1 MSKTVKQ
8 GDDFAQ
14 YLFHQGTNFAS
25 YEYLGCHETR
35 ENDKFIYTF
44 RTWAPRAESIAV
56 VGDIFS
62 WDDGIE
68 MHRITESGL
77 WEVRFESEKSILGT
91 MYKYKVTSGVG
102 TFLKADPYAFYSQTH
117 TETASIVYDINGY
130 SWHDGRWM
138 EFRKSRTTKQGNFY
152 PYPLN
157 IYEVHLGSW
166 KRKDGKYLSYSEL
179 ADKLIPYVK
188 EMGYTHIELMPI
200 SEHPFDGSWGYQ
212 ICGYYAP
219 TSRFGTPYD
228 FMNFVDRFHTAGIGV
243 ILDWVPA
250 HFPRDRHGLFEFD
263 GYPQYEYQAPD
274 RMEHKIWGTRFFDV
288 GRTEVQSFLISNAL
302 FWFRKY
308 HIDGLRVDAVAS
320 MLYLD
325 YDKGHG
331 EWSPNSEG
339 NNKNLEGVAFFKKL
353 NTVVFSEFPDVM
365 MIAEESTSWEKI
377 TAQVDHGGLGFNFK
391 WNMGWIND
399 VCEYVSTDPV
409 YRQYNHNKL
418 TFPMLYAYSE
428 NFILPISH
436 DEVTHGKGSLI
447 SKMFGSYDDKFS
459 SLKALFAFMMT
470 FPGKKLSFMGNEF
483 GQFDEWEC
491 SKEIDWFL
499 LDFDKHKRMKKY
511 TSDLNNLYLDSPELW
526 EVDYSWSGF
535 EWIEADMAADNVY
548 SYRRKS
554 ISGSELIVILNFSP
568 VRRDG
573 HRLLLPSCGRYKEFF
588 NSDSEEYGGFGI
600 CNESVLIS
608 DNDGA
613 VYLTL
618 PPLSGII
625 IKKLPGKIDNNERQ
639 KQE

>member
-1 MSKTVKQ
+1 MNKTVKQ

-25 YEYLGCHETR
+25 YDYLGCHETK
-35 ENDKFIYTF
+35 EKDQFIYTF
-44 RTWAPRAESIAV
+44 RTWAPRAESISV
-56 VGDIFS
+56 VGDAFS
-62 WDDGIE
+62 WDNGIQ
-68 MHRITESGL
+68 MHRITEQGL
-77 WEVRFESEKSILGT
+77 WEACFKSNKSISDT
-91 MYKYKVTSGVG
+91 MYKYKITSGSG

-130 SWHDGRWM
+130 SWNDEKWM
-138 EFRKSRTTKQGNFY
+138 DFRKSRTPKQGNFY

-157 IYEVHLGSW
+157 IYEAHLGSW
-166 KRKDGKYLSYSEL
+166 KRKNGEYLSYHEL

-219 TSRFGTPYD
+219 TSRFGTPHD
-228 FMNFVDRFHTAGIGV
+228 FMYFVDRFHTAGIGV

-263 GYPQYEYQAPD
+263 GYPQYEYQAHD

-325 YDKGHG
+325 YDKSHG
-331 EWSPNSEG
+331 EWTPNSEG

-377 TAQVDHGGLGFNFK
+377 TARVDHGGLGFNFK
-391 WNMGWIND
+391 WNMGWVND
-399 VCEYVSTDPV
+399 ICEYVNTDPI
-409 YRQYNHNKL
+409 YRQYCHNKL
-418 TFPMLYAYSE
+418 TFPMIYAYSE

-447 SKMFGSYDDKFS
+447 SKMFGSYEDKFS

-483 GQFDEWEC
+483 GQFDEWEY
-491 SKEIDWFL
+491 SKELDWFL
-499 LDFDKHKRMKKY
+499 LDFEKHRIMKKY
-511 TSDLNNLYLDSPELW
+511 SSDLNNFYLDCPELW
-526 EVDYSWSGF
+526 EIDYSWNGF
-535 EWIEADMAADNVY
+535 EWIEADMASDNVY

-554 ISGSELIVILNFSP
+554 ISGSELIVVINFSP
-568 VRRDG
+568 VRRDE
-573 HRLLLPSCGRYKEFF
+573 HCLRLPSHGRYREIF
-588 NSDSEEYGGFGI
+588 NSDSEEYGGAGI
-600 CNESVLIS
+600 RNEIVLLPDENRTALI
-608 DNDGA
+608 
-613 VYLTL
+613 TL

-625 IKKLPGKIDNNERQ
+625 IKKM
-639 KQE
+639 